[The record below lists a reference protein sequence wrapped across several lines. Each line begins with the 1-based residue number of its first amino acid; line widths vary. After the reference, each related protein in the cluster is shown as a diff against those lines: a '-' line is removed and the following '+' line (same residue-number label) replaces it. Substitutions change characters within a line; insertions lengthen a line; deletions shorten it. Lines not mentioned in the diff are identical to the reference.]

1 MRERLLQDTE
11 DREDEELVQ
20 QGDLAE
26 APQQAADPERL
37 SRESDALEVNGFK
50 WDDLEHP
57 PEPADGHVIE
67 VVVPVLV
74 IRVGIRA
81 TFAGVGIEPI
91 EGRRVFVRVQVRP
104 GHFGMNRVTNSWNS
118 LYFLALSASFA
129 SILSKGAFGN
139 AAESRNF
146 SAVGVTSR
154 SERI

>member
-50 WDDLEHP
+50 WEDLEHP

-81 TFAGVGIEPI
+81 TF
-91 EGRRVFVRVQVRP
+91 R
-104 GHFGMNRVTNSWNS
+104 
-118 LYFLALSASFA
+118 SASIEKTVW
-129 SILSKGAFGN
+129 SHGSGRMS
-139 AAESRNF
+139 SRWDPYGP
-146 SAVGVTSR
+146 SQG
-154 SERI
+154 